1 MRRVI
6 LAAALLVTLST
17 VGCLPGRNSSE
28 PNERM
33 QQLLNDSENL
43 RQGQTDVN
51 HLYMTDQPSH
61 LTGDR
66 LNGAIR

>member
-1 MRRVI
+1 M
-6 LAAALLVTLST
+6 LLLGALLVVLGNA
-17 VGCLPGRNSSE
+17 GCMLGRNSSE

-43 RQGQTDVN
+43 RQGRTDAN
-51 HLYMTDQPSH
+51 HAWMTDQPSH

-66 LNGAIR
+66 LNGSIR

>member
-1 MRRVI
+1 MRRI
-6 LAAALLVTLST
+6 FLAAALLIVLGN
-17 VGCLPGRNSSE
+17 VGCLPGRNSSD

-43 RQGQTDVN
+43 RQSRTDVN
-51 HLYMTDQPSH
+51 HAFMTDQPSH